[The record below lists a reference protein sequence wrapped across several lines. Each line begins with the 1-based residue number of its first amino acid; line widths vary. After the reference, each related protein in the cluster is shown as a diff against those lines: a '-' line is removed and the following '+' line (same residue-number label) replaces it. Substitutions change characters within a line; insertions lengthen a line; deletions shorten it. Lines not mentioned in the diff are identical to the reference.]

1 MDAAAGPL
9 VKARHDLLRGRPD
22 VALAA
27 LDNVS
32 SAELESAD
40 FWRVQA
46 LALYQLGRYEEAV
59 QAAQQGLE
67 RSPHDIQLLDVLA
80 LANSE
85 RRKKKEALRAIEA
98 AIDLQPEEA
107 VLHAHKAVI
116 LTRNASNAIGYAS
129 YRKARAAANAA
140 LRLDPSSPIAL
151 KARAQVA
158 VLSGERRARTLA
170 ASALSLQPDDEYAH
184 ALYGNAL
191 TNRGH
196 VSDGREHYA
205 EAARLDPQ
213 SPDAARLLRT
223 TKPFG
228 HIGALP
234 LRLYWRLG
242 PLPVMLT
249 LLVLV
254 LGFLWLFLATGIV
267 APLAIVAILFI
278 PFYWY
283 LAVCGAM
290 IRGSRGR

>member
-9 VKARHDLLRGRPD
+9 VRARHDLLRGRPD
-22 VALAA
+22 LALAV
-27 LDNVS
+27 LGNVS
-32 SAELESAD
+32 GAELGSPD
-40 FWRVQA
+40 FWRVRA
-46 LALYQLGRYEEAV
+46 LATYQLGRFEEAV
-59 QAAQQGLE
+59 QAAEQGLE
-67 RSPHDIQLLDVLA
+67 RAPNDIQLLDVLA

-85 RRKKKEALRAIEA
+85 RRRKKDALRVIDA
-98 AIDLQPEEA
+98 AIDLRPEDPI
-107 VLHAHKAVI
+107 LHAHKAVI
-116 LTRNASNAIGYAS
+116 LTRNAANAIGFAS
-129 YRKARAAANAA
+129 YRKARAAAEAA
-140 LRLDPSSPIAL
+140 LRIDPGCPIAL

-158 VLSGERRARTLA
+158 VLSGERRARAFA
-170 ASALSLQPDDEYAH
+170 AGALSAEPGDDFAH

-196 VSDGREHYA
+196 VTKGREHYA

-223 TKPFG
+223 TKPFS

-254 LGFLWLFLATGIV
+254 LGFLWLYLATGIG
-267 APLAIVAILFI
+267 APLAVVGILFI

-283 LAVCGAM
+283 LVVAGA
-290 IRGSRGR
+290 IARGSRRR

>member
-9 VKARHDLLRGRPD
+9 VRARHDLLRGRPD
-22 VALAA
+22 LALAV
-27 LDNVS
+27 LGNVS
-32 SAELESAD
+32 GAELGSPD
-40 FWRVQA
+40 FWRVRA
-46 LALYQLGRYEEAV
+46 LATYQLGRFEEAV
-59 QAAQQGLE
+59 QAAEQGLE
-67 RSPHDIQLLDVLA
+67 RAPNDIQLLDLLA

-85 RRKKKEALRAIEA
+85 RRRKKDALRVIDA
-98 AIDLQPEEA
+98 AIDLRPEDPI
-107 VLHAHKAVI
+107 LHAHKAVI
-116 LTRNASNAIGYAS
+116 LTRNAANAIGFAS
-129 YRKARAAANAA
+129 YRKARAAAEAA
-140 LRLDPSSPIAL
+140 LRIDPGCPIAL

-158 VLSGERRARTLA
+158 VLSGERRARAFA
-170 ASALSLQPDDEYAH
+170 AGALSAEPGDDFAH

-191 TNRGH
+191 TSRGH
-196 VSDGREHYA
+196 VTKGRGHYA

-223 TKPFG
+223 TKPFS

-254 LGFLWLFLATGIV
+254 LGFLWLYLATGIG
-267 APLAIVAILFI
+267 APLAVVGILFI

-283 LAVCGAM
+283 LVVAGA
-290 IRGSRGR
+290 IARGSRRR